1 MEKSVQYGAWQA
13 VNNCLR
19 LKKGEKMV
27 MITDLETQIIADAIY
42 HEAAAV
48 SQIKHPVFI
57 MEKYGERPEDGSN
70 PIKFPEEIGKELA
83 DADVSFYCAKGKA
96 GELQSFRKPMLKA
109 IEANKKLRHGHMP
122 GMNEELMLT
131 GMCADYAKVQEVS
144 KKVRDAV
151 HKARKIRVTTP
162 AGTDLTAYFSPERK
176 WVICDGLILPGHWS
190 NLPDGE
196 VFSCVS
202 VADKGRI
209 IVDGTLGDFFCGK
222 YGDMGRYPLTVDIK
236 NGRAVNPQ
244 CANAELLA
252 EFQKYIA
259 RDKNANRLAEFAIG
273 TNVGL
278 DRLVGNLL
286 QDEKFPGVHVAFG
299 DGYGK
304 KTGCRWSSEAH
315 VDCVMRNCNVYVD
328 GKKIMENSKF
338 LI

>member
-27 MITDLETQIIADAIY
+27 MITDLETQLIADAIY

-48 SQIKHPVFI
+48 SSVKHPVFM
-57 MEKYGERPEDGSN
+57 MEKYGERPEDGSK
-70 PIKFPEEIGKELA
+70 PLAFPEEIGKELA

-122 GMNEELMLT
+122 GMNEELMIT

-144 KKVRDAV
+144 RRV
-151 HKARKIRVTTP
+151 HDNVHNARKIRVTTP
-162 AGTDLTAYFSPERK
+162 AGTDLTAYFSPQRK

-202 VADKGRI
+202 LADKGRVV
-209 IVDGTLGDFFCGK
+209 VDGTLGDFFCGK
-222 YGDMGRYPLTVDIK
+222 YGDMSSHPLSINIQNSRITEFNCLNKQLSWEFADYIK
-236 NGRAVNPQ
+236 Q
-244 CANAELLA
+244 
-252 EFQKYIA
+252 
-259 RDKNANRLAEFAIG
+259 DKNANRLAEFAIG

-299 DGYGK
+299 DGYEK
-304 KTGCRWSSEAH
+304 KTGCRWKSDAH
-315 VDCVMRNCNVYVD
+315 VDCVMRNCTVYVD
-328 GKKIMENSKF
+328 GKKIMEDSKF